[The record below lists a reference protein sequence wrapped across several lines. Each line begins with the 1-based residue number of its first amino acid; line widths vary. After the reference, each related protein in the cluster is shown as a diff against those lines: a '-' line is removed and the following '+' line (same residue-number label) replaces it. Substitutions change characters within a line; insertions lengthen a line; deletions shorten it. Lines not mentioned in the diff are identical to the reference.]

1 MTVKELITRLLD
13 ENMDS
18 EILLQTHDAKI
29 ENEKEVSG
37 VIFHV
42 DDVEHFNE
50 AMVLLNFVDWRE

>member
-29 ENEKEVSG
+29 ENEEAVSG
-37 VIFHV
+37 VLFHV
-42 DDVEHFNE
+42 DDVEHHE
-50 AMVLLNFVDWRE
+50 AMVFLNFVDWRE